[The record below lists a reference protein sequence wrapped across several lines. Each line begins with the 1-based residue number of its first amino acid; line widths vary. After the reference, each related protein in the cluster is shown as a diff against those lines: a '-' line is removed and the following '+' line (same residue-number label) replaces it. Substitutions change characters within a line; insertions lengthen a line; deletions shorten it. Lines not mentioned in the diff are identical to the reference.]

1 MDKIRAV
8 NLGGWFVLERWM
20 KQELFTGLP
29 SSCHDETCFSTLQTN
44 MDQLLEEHYKTWI
57 TKDDLLWLK
66 QQGINLVRIPI
77 PWWNKGEG
85 VYHRSIEALDQAIAT
100 LEEIGLDFM
109 LDLHTAPGCQNGFDN
124 GGIQHQ
130 IEWPND
136 PDNITKT
143 IDVLVD
149 IMQRYND
156 YTHFHSIQLLNEPH
170 VSIDI
175 ELLQDFYLRS
185 YHELRAIHPTRTIV
199 MHDGFRLK
207 AWKEFFTTN
216 PFTNVIL
223 DTHMYQCFDH
233 RQHEWDLKQHC
244 DTAKKRYKILAQ
256 IEQYVPVI
264 VGEWSL
270 GLRPN
275 EHLEKHTED
284 HVLSSYAS
292 AQLEGMRECTGHVF
306 WSYKIAEG
314 RNGWNMRSLIDR
326 DIIDMK
332 EFLI

>member
-1 MDKIRAV
+1 MKKIRAV

-20 KQELFTGLP
+20 KQELFAGLAD
-29 SSCHDETCFSTLQTN
+29 SCNDETCFSTTQTN
-44 MDQLLEEHYKTWI
+44 IDERLETHYNTWI
-57 TKDDLLWLK
+57 TKDDLLWIK

-77 PWWNKGEG
+77 PWWLHGEG
-85 VYHRSIEALDQAIAT
+85 VYHKSVDAIDKAVAL
-100 LEEIGLDFM
+100 LEEIELDFM

-143 IDVLVD
+143 IDILVD
-149 IMQRYND
+149 VMERYND

-170 VSIDI
+170 VSIDLS
-175 ELLQDFYLRS
+175 LLQDFYLRS
-185 YHELRAIHPTRTIV
+185 YHELRAIHPSRYIV

-207 AWKEFFTTN
+207 EWKEFFTTN
-216 PFTNVIL
+216 DFTNVIF

-233 RQHEWDLKQHC
+233 RQHSWSLKQH
-244 DTAKKRYKILAQ
+244 TEHALKRTKQLAE

-275 EHLEKHTED
+275 KLLDTYSEQD
-284 HVLSSYAS
+284 VLTQYAT
-292 AQLEGMRECTGHVF
+292 AQLQGMRACTGHVF

-314 RNGWNMRSLIDR
+314 RHGWHMRRLIDEG
-326 DIIDMK
+326 IINMK
-332 EFLI
+332 EFLK